1 MKATNCDHDDGD
13 LQNPSSK
20 SQKESQNTKVPYF
33 NSYDPVFSVLC
44 FVSECFFF
52 KTCCGYPKDAGL
64 RERDGRG
71 FYPDAAALHRRW
83 TLALRT

>member
-44 FVSECFFF
+44 FVSECLFFS
-52 KTCCGYPKDAGL
+52 KLVVGIP
-64 RERDGRG
+64 RMRDYGSATAEG
-71 FYPDAAALHRRW
+71 FTPTPPLSIGVGH
-83 TLALRT
+83 